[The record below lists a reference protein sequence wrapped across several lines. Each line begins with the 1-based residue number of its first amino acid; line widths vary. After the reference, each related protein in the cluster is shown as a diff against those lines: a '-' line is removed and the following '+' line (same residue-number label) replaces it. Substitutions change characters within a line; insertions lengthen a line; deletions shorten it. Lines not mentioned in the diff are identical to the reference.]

1 MIDIYKNPNILK
13 IIEQG
18 VEAGIATI
26 CSNVRSQAVVDAPV
40 AIKNG
45 GRLKSS
51 ITWKTEKSDGGGDW
65 SGMPQPKKL
74 EGYVGSNVE
83 YAVYVEFGTRYMRPQ
98 PYLRTAIAIKAL
110 GQRGADVMVK
120 KQEQAARDKI
130 KLSAMTDRETYG
142 IGKGK

>member
-18 VEAGIATI
+18 VEAGIAAI
-26 CSNVRSQAVVDAPV
+26 CSNVRGQAVVLAPV
-40 AIKNG
+40 DKG
-45 GRLKSS
+45 QLKGS
-51 ITWKTEKSDGGGDW
+51 IAWKTEKSGEGNW
-65 SGMPQPKKL
+65 NGMPPPKKL

-83 YAVYVEFGTRYMRPQ
+83 YSVYQEFGTRYMKPQ
-98 PYLRTAIAIKAL
+98 PFLRPAIAIKAL

-142 IGKGK
+142 VGK